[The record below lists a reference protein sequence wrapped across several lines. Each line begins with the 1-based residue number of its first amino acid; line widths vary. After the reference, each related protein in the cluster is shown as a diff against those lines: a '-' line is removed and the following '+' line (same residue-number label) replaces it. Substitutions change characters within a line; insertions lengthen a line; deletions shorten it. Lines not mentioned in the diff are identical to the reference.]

1 MKKSF
6 LLLLILV
13 LSMTMAFSQG
23 SKESS
28 TAASN
33 GVIEL
38 SYPTYRVGTN
48 VTAGYT
54 KVLIESF
61 NEHFAGTYRIVV
73 EELPSDVA
81 YQEKMAILATT
92 GDLPDIVEGKGPVM
106 DLAIKNGQAVDLT
119 PFFAKDPQ
127 FRQEVGEPAIL
138 SNTIGSKIYG
148 VPPEN
153 QCFGYFYNKEMFAKA
168 GITPA
173 KTWQEWMTNLE
184 KLKKAGFIPLTFFTG
199 ENAWTTQNV
208 LVSIIGT
215 QNAAANA
222 LMNSQAKIVDWN
234 SQEVI
239 DGLKLIQTMFQNY
252 SSSDAIGG
260 VYANVANYFLQE
272 KAAIMPNGSWMI
284 PDFTNPDKAKS
295 GFDKKVGV
303 AMFPGDG
310 MIANYDFGY
319 MICTKD
325 PAKLDACWEMIKW
338 FNNANAQRIKLEVG
352 GSFPIGPMVEISS
365 EYKAKNPLMGD
376 LVELLGKAKW
386 TYKTMNKL
394 AYPNLVYDGF
404 QTMYPELI
412 YNRITAEQMVVK
424 MTEVSKR
431 N

>member
-1 MKKSF
+1 MKKGF
-6 LLLLILV
+6 TLLLILA
-13 LSMTMAFSQG
+13 MTVTMLFAQG
-23 SKESS
+23 SKEKS
-28 TAASN
+28 AVASD
-33 GVIEL
+33 GVIEI

-54 KVLIESF
+54 KILIDSF
-61 NEHFAGTYRIVV
+61 NEQYAGKYRIVV

-119 PFFAKDPQ
+119 PFFAKDPE
-127 FRQEVGEPAIL
+127 FRAEVGEPAIK
-138 SNTIGSKIYG
+138 SNTINGKIYG

-153 QCFGYFYNKEMFAKA
+153 QCFGYFYNKEMFDKA

-173 KTWQEWMTNLE
+173 KTWDEWMSNCE
-184 KLKKAGFIPLTFFTG
+184 KLKQAGFIPLTFFTG

-215 QNAAANA
+215 QNEAANA
-222 LMNSQAKIVDWN
+222 LMNSQTKIVDWN
-234 SQEVI
+234 APEVVH
-239 DGLKLIQTMFQNY
+239 GLGMIQKMFQNY
-252 SSSDAIGG
+252 CSSDAIGG

-284 PDFTNPDKAKS
+284 PDFSNPDKVKP
-295 GFDKKVGV
+295 GFEEKVGV
-303 AMFPGDG
+303 AMFPNDG
-310 MIANYDFGY
+310 MIANYDYGY

-338 FNNANAQRIKLEVG
+338 FNNAEAQRIKLEVG
-352 GSFPIGPMVEISS
+352 GSFPIGPKVEITDA
-365 EYKAKNPLMGD
+365 YKAENPLMGE
-376 LVELLGKAKW
+376 LVEMLGQAKW
-386 TYKTMNKL
+386 TYKTMNML

-404 QTMYPELI
+404 QTVYPELI
-412 YNRITAEQMVVK
+412 YNRITPAEMVVK
-424 MTEVSKR
+424 MTDISKR